1 MTDLKL
7 TRREQARTRTQNSSK
22 TVKDLQDKGK
32 KVKRFY
38 GDKAYDAD
46 EVYET
51 GVKVVVPPRENASAM
66 RGHPARRKALREFKR
81 LGYNRWREKEGYG
94 FRWRVESLFSAVK
107 RSFGESV

>member
-22 TVKDLQDKGK
+22 TVKDSQDKGK

-38 GDKAYDAD
+38 GDEAYDAD

-51 GVKVVVPPRENASAM
+51 G
-66 RGHPARRKALREFKR
+66 LRSSSR
-81 LGYNRWREKEGYG
+81 LGRTLLLCVAIPLGGR
-94 FRWRVESLFSAVK
+94 L
-107 RSFGESV
+107 